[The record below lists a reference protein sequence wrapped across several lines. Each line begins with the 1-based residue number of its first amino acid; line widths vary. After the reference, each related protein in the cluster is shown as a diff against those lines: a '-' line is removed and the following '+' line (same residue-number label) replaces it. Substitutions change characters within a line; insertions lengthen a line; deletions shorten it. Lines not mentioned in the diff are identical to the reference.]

1 MPGNKR
7 PKLDAQSLK
16 ALNRAQPSAPPS
28 KPEFTTNID
37 PTQQGDAA
45 PSLSLPPP
53 KPPTQINARDL
64 KGLKYFNLI
73 NPLLK
78 HLHECGTQRD
88 RAGNRILHY
97 DQYAALILLFY
108 FNPIIKGLRGITQA
122 SQLERLQKELG
133 CSRASLGSLS
143 EAARVFDSEPLRE
156 IIGELAQK
164 ALPITV
170 GKEAEALR
178 GLTAVDGSLL
188 PALPKMA
195 WALWQDDEHRAAK
208 MHVHFDVFKGAP
220 MDVTVTHGS
229 GSENEQL
236 RNMFLPKRLYVIDR
250 GYAEYQLFQDIIDA
264 GSSFIGRIKNNAA
277 FEVLEERPITTEAKG
292 AGVIRDVIIKR
303 LGTEHHKNVLKQSVR
318 IVIVA
323 TGKTDSNGQPDV
335 LILATNR
342 LDLAAELV
350 ALAYKYRWSVELFF
364 RWLKCILGCRH
375 LLATNQN
382 GVEIQVYLGIIA
394 SLLISLWTGKKPTQ
408 RTLEMLQFYFSG
420 WATWEELQAHIEKLK
435 DHK

>member
-7 PKLDAQSLK
+7 SKLNAQSLK
-16 ALNRAQPSAPPS
+16 ALNRAQLSTPPS
-28 KPEFTTNID
+28 KPESTTNID
-37 PTQQGDAA
+37 PTQQGDDASS
-45 PSLSLPPP
+45 PSLPPP

-73 NPLLK
+73 NPLLE

-236 RNMFLPKRLYVIDR
+236 RNMLLPKRLYVIDR
-250 GYAEYQLFQDIIDA
+250 GYGEYQLFQDIIDA
-264 GSSFIGRIKNNAA
+264 GSSFIGRIKDNAA
-277 FEVLEERPITTEAKG
+277 FEVLEERPITPEAKA
-292 AGVIRDVIIKR
+292 AGVIRDVIVKR
-303 LGTEHHKNVLKQSVR
+303 LGTDHHKNVLKQSVR
-318 IVIVA
+318 IVTVA
-323 TGKTDSNGQPDV
+323 TGKIDSNGQPDV
-335 LILATNR
+335 LILATDR

>member
-1 MPGNKR
+1 MVILAALPGMVRELLVTGNLAKPGNFSVSVNF
-7 PKLDAQSLK
+7 L
-16 ALNRAQPSAPPS
+16 
-28 KPEFTTNID
+28 
-37 PTQQGDAA
+37 G
-45 PSLSLPPP
+45 
-53 KPPTQINARDL
+53 
-64 KGLKYFNLI
+64 Y
-73 NPLLK
+73 
-78 HLHECGTQRD
+78 
-88 RAGNRILHY
+88 RIR
-97 DQYAALILLFY
+97 
-108 FNPIIKGLRGITQA
+108 KVG
-122 SQLERLQKELG
+122 LG

-143 EAARVFDSEPLRE
+143 EAARAFNSEPLRE
-156 IIGELAQK
+156 IIGELAHK
-164 ALPITV
+164 VLPITV

-229 GSENEQL
+229 GSENQQL
-236 RNMFLPKRLYVIDR
+236 RNMLLPKRLYVIDR

-264 GSSFIGRIKNNAA
+264 GSSFIGRIKDNAA
-277 FEVLEERPITTEAKG
+277 FEVLEERPITPEAKA
-292 AGVIRDVIIKR
+292 AGVIRDAIMKR

-318 IVIVA
+318 IVIVV

-335 LILATNR
+335 LILATDC